1 MTKEFR
7 EAAAARAAAE
17 RARLDAIRAASAVPD
32 ECGPDIIP
40 APARGGFVLQR
51 LVEVIP
57 QGDDGFAVAPTGYGH
72 RSAIRTA
79 DIFDRM
85 RAQALRAKRPMPL
98 TPGQVAMGRRYRDLV
113 EILDAGG
120 CKLSSLDSSSGSADG
135 GNWMDRRLE
144 VSGELAQ
151 LRRRIGGQ
159 DALIVRR
166 VRPSKRAVLA
176 AGEDTRCKFSNLDVV
191 HLVCVDDYSAGDV
204 LRRFRWQDNGRN
216 KKAIMEA
223 LSGSLARM
231 IGY

>member
-1 MTKEFR
+1 
-7 EAAAARAAAE
+7 
-17 RARLDAIRAASAVPD
+17 
-32 ECGPDIIP
+32 
-40 APARGGFVLQR
+40 
-51 LVEVIP
+51 
-57 QGDDGFAVAPTGYGH
+57 
-72 RSAIRTA
+72 
-79 DIFDRM
+79 
-85 RAQALRAKRPMPL
+85 
-98 TPGQVAMGRRYRDLV
+98 
-113 EILDAGG
+113 
-120 CKLSSLDSSSGSADG
+120 
-135 GNWMDRRLE
+135 MDRRLE